1 VTETQQSPDTTI
13 TVALTAALIALYAG
27 AEQYLLSR
35 ITRILRRTTPDFIGR
50 VAVVSQIRQLTAKVI
65 YQLVTVG
72 GPMIDQVI
80 ALSGAAGAVD
90 GEQAARAALDAVVRV
105 TGTAGVPEEIAG
117 ARGAGGPPI
126 PPSGGVAAGG
136 TGSGGFDLSV
146 PHGVRA
152 EAAIRQDLVSEL
164 DDVRFR
170 LTRLPDD
177 IYKAITPQGAI
188 QQVLQGNVTPA
199 YAQAKAWREL
209 TANGITGFTDKSGR
223 EWSLSA
229 YVEMAVRTS
238 VQRAY
243 NASHIERMH
252 ALGIHYFTVPD
263 DGHPCPMCFPW
274 QNKVL
279 TDGPIEHPE
288 MPVDGTIQEAVAAG
302 LLHPN
307 CRHSFVPV
315 IPGVTKLP
323 KPRMWSMDD
332 ADRYNQTQ
340 KQRRL
345 ELNIRKA
352 KKQVEYASD
361 PQTEAEARAK
371 VRKRQA
377 AMRAFIEETGL
388 VRRSRREQLNL
399 TMDQYPAP

>member
-1 VTETQQSPDTTI
+1 
-13 TVALTAALIALYAG
+13 
-27 AEQYLLSR
+27 
-35 ITRILRRTTPDFIGR
+35 
-50 VAVVSQIRQLTAKVI
+50 
-65 YQLVTVG
+65 
-72 GPMIDQVI
+72 M
-80 ALSGAAGAVD
+80 
-90 GEQAARAALDAVVRV
+90 
-105 TGTAGVPEEIAG
+105 
-117 ARGAGGPPI
+117 
-126 PPSGGVAAGG
+126 PPSGPTAAGG

-209 TANGITGFTDKSGR
+209 TANGITGFTDKGGR

-288 MPVDGTIQEAVAAG
+288 MPVDGTIQDAVAAG

-361 PQTEAEARAK
+361 PQTAAEARAK